1 MKNEK
6 KERNIGK
13 YKKVALLV
21 TYDILAVVLAEFL
34 SIWARFEF
42 TLTLPDSARDYLAT
56 AWNYLPINILI
67 TILIFA
73 FMKLYSS
80 LWQYA
85 SVQELMNVCIA
96 CLLAAGSQSV
106 GMHMLFWSMPRS
118 YYILY
123 FFFC

>member
-42 TLTLPDSARDYLAT
+42 TLTLPDSARDYLAP
-56 AWNYLPINILI
+56 AWN
-67 TILIFA
+67 
-73 FMKLYSS
+73 S
-80 LWQYA
+80 L
-85 SVQELMNVCIA
+85 
-96 CLLAAGSQSV
+96 
-106 GMHMLFWSMPRS
+106 PRS
-118 YYILY
+118 LLRVFWRQVHRALACTCFFGVCRALIISCIS
-123 FFFC
+123 FFC